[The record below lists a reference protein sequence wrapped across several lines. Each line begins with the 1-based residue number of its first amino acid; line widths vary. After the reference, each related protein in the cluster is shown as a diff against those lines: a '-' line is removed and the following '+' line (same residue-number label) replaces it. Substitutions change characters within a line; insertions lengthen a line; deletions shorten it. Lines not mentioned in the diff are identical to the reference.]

1 MTEWKN
7 CIIINPAFKISLNL
21 QNASFLEN
29 IVKIAVIDFKKSKF
43 FETKIDSNGNLF
55 AFKNKILDCR
65 TLEIRD
71 IKPNDYI
78 MNNTGYD
85 YPEYTD
91 EDLKLLLG
99 IIIKLFIQM
108 RKLGNIYGIMML
120 FLWMVKDYSKH
131 LIFIQGKVLIPNQP
145 NKLC

>member
-1 MTEWKN
+1 MV
-7 CIIINPAFKISLNL
+7 IYLPLKIK
-21 QNASFLEN
+21 FL
-29 IVKIAVIDFKKSKF
+29 IVELLKF
-43 FETKIDSNGNLF
+43 VG
-55 AFKNKILDCR
+55 
-65 TLEIRD
+65 

-108 RKLGNIYGIMML
+108 RKLGYICGIMML
-120 FLWMVKDYSKH
+120 FL
-131 LIFIQGKVLIPNQP
+131 
-145 NKLC
+145 

>member
-120 FLWMVKDYSKH
+120 FLWMMKDYSKH
-131 LIFIQGKVLIPNQP
+131 L
-145 NKLC
+145 

>member
-29 IVKIAVIDFKKSKF
+29 IVKIAVIDFKKIKF

-55 AFKNKILDCR
+55 AFKNKVLDCR
-65 TLEIRD
+65 SLIIRD

-91 EDLKLLLG
+91 EDLKT
-99 IIIKLFIQM
+99 IIEDYYKT
-108 RKLGNIYGIMML
+108 IYPDEE
-120 FLWMVKDYSKH
+120 VRE
-131 LIFIQGKVLIPNQP
+131 
-145 NKLC
+145 